1 MTTLMSLTSFQAKY
15 KYKIAG
21 ETDLVLSRIGVIVKD
36 NLLFNTLKNSRTR
49 ETVAL
54 NSTENSTTLTDSQK
68 DKASADARL
77 AFARDAHRL
86 IKGSVKEGKS
96 TAKTTINAVSAALKD
111 LSTAVSE
118 YVSARNAG
126 ETTAAEDTSFETAV
140 KTMHTSYKNLA
151 IKLKGLLRTE
161 GQYYNVNMEQSRKY
175 LDQIQ
180 AGLDSLA
187 LPPSSTAAAPSED
200 NASTVPPADTSSG
213 GENLDITV

>member
-1 MTTLMSLTSFQAKY
+1 MTTILSLKSFQAKY

-49 ETVAL
+49 ETLAL
-54 NSTENSTTLTDSQK
+54 NNTENSTTLTDSQK
-68 DKASADARL
+68 DKSSAEARL
-77 AFARDAHRL
+77 AFGRDAHRL
-86 IKGSVKEGKS
+86 IKGSVKDGKA

-187 LPPSSTAAAPSED
+187 LPPSSTAAAPAD
-200 NASTVPPADTSSG
+200 DASTVPPADTSSG
-213 GENLDITV
+213 GETLDITV